1 MSETLSNIGRYR
13 LLNRISVGGM
23 AEIYRAKAL
32 GEVGFEKEVAI
43 KRILPH
49 MADDRE
55 FIDMFIDEAKTV
67 AQLNHSNICQIF
79 EFGQEQGNY
88 FIALELVE
96 GRDLKQILSK
106 HRKLNRPMPLP
117 VTLFIICKTCEAL
130 EYAHTCQNTQGE
142 PMNIVHRDISPQ
154 NVLVSYLGG
163 VKLIDFGI
171 AKAMGRLT
179 KTSVGNIKGKF
190 SYMSPEQVSAKPID
204 RRSDI
209 FACGTVLWEALT
221 NRRLFKGDNEIVTMQ
236 MVRKAEVQA
245 PCELF
250 PDLPQGLDDIVMT
263 ALAPDP
269 EDRYQNAGDLLDDLE
284 RLAIKSDNICT
295 STQLSRWMRKT
306 FAKDYE
312 KNRIRKESQ
321 KHDEVI
327 LLKSRKKTKKLFGL
341 EIVPPDSAE
350 ASSVSGSEVVVPAR
364 PGDEQSGVSQSGVS
378 QSDVSNSGVSNSGVS
393 NSQVSLEE
401 VSQPS
406 VSSPGQ
412 GSQPSVSTP
421 GQVSL
426 EEVSQPSVSS
436 PGQVSLEEVSQPS
449 VSQSQVSLDEVSNSG
464 VSQSQVSSPGTM
476 TGPGVDTGLHDEIPT
491 RSSQKVF
498 LVLLVLALLGAA
510 AGAVYVLSGKDK
522 PVDQPP
528 SPVVEPKQQPPPE
541 KATHTP
547 AMDVDA
553 GLGGTAIDQSTVA
566 APPTPKSGGAQA
578 RKMDHRGPRS
588 AHRPSASPRST
599 AKPKPDAKP
608 PMLVVILPDTAPPP
622 PKPDAGPPPTHGYLV
637 VDSKP
642 RAQVHIDGRDTG
654 RNTPIPNSS
663 PLKLPVGKHIVS
675 LFVNGVEH
683 EFSVMIA
690 PGKKYRLN
698 KTLTADKDEE
708 TGQDK
713 GEVKPKVKVK
723 TEEKPKVKTE
733 NKPKVKTEDIK

>member
-1 MSETLSNIGRYR
+1 LGRYR

-79 EFGQEQGNY
+79 EFGQEQGSY

-96 GRDLKQILSK
+96 GKDFKQILSK
-106 HRKLNRPMPLP
+106 HRKLNRPLPLP

-236 MVRKAEVQA
+236 LVRKAEVHA

-263 ALAPDP
+263 ALAPNP

-284 RLAIKSDNICT
+284 RLAIKTDNICT

-364 PGDEQSGVSQSGVS
+364 PGDEQSGVSQSGIS
-378 QSDVSNSGVSNSGVS
+378 QSSVSNSGVS
-393 NSQVSLEE
+393 NSQVSLDEA
-401 VSQPS
+401 SQPS
-406 VSSPGQ
+406 
-412 GSQPSVSTP
+412 
-421 GQVSL
+421 
-426 EEVSQPSVSS
+426 
-436 PGQVSLEEVSQPS
+436 VSQPS
-449 VSQSQVSLDEVSNSG
+449 VSQSQVSLDKVSQPSVSQSQVSLDEVSNSDVSNSQVSLSEVSNSG

-491 RSSQKVF
+491 RSAKKVF
-498 LVLLVLALLGAA
+498 MVLLVLALLGAA
-510 AGAVYVLSGKDK
+510 AGAVYLLSGKDK
-522 PVDQPP
+522 AVDQPP

-553 GLGGTAIDQSTVA
+553 GLGGTAIDQSTAA

-578 RKMDHRGPRS
+578 RKNGHRGPRS

-683 EFSVMIA
+683 EFSVMIE

-708 TGQDK
+708 FK
-713 GEVKPKVKVK
+713 
-723 TEEKPKVKTE
+723 
-733 NKPKVKTEDIK
+733 